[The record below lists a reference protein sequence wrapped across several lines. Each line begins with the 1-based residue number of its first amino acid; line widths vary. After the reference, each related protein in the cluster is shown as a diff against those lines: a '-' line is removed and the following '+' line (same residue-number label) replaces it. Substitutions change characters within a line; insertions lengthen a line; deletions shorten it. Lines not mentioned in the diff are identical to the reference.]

1 MSEALKQYLWQ
12 YSLQDGIKAAWLLE
26 RKNAAIETVK
36 EQGFPTRKLEE
47 WKYTDVRPL
56 TERDFSFTD
65 EAPYSIDNAAVTA
78 ARIADLDCH
87 ELVFVNGRY
96 APEFSHHGD
105 LAGGV
110 AIKPL
115 RQALAEDEALLKQ
128 HLTRHADA
136 SKNGFAALNTA
147 FIQDGAVIAVPD
159 GVELDKPVNVIYLVN
174 TPSKVF
180 GWNPRNLIVLGR
192 QARATVIETYYGTDG
207 TEYFTNAITEASVG
221 EAACLEHYKL
231 QQESPD
237 AFHIGNLQANIKRD
251 GRFVS
256 HAISLGGRLVR
267 TDIDVKL
274 PEPGAEAVLNGLY
287 VAGAGQHVDHHTRLD
302 HIAPRTTS
310 RETYRGVLTGKAR
323 GVFNGKIVVHEGAQ
337 KTDAQLSNANLLLS
351 NDAEVDT
358 KPELEIYA
366 DDVKCAH
373 GATVG
378 RLDENML
385 YYLRTRAIP
394 AEVAKSLL
402 TFAFAEDVIT
412 RIGLAP
418 LRERLGKA
426 VVGRLP
432 DADLIREFTR

>member
-12 YSLQDGIKAAWLLE
+12 YSLQDGIKAAWLLD
-26 RKNAAIETVK
+26 RKNAAIETVR
-36 EQGFPTRKLEE
+36 ERGFPTRKLEE

-65 EAPYSIDNAAVTA
+65 EPPYAVDSAAISS

-87 ELVFVNGRY
+87 ELIFINGRFV
-96 APEFSHHGD
+96 PEFSN
-105 LAGGV
+105 LKAPGGGITV
-110 AIKPL
+110 KPL
-115 RQALAEDEALLKQ
+115 QRALVEDEALLKE
-128 HLTRHADA
+128 HLTRHADTG
-136 SKNGFAALNTA
+136 KNGFSALNTA
-147 FIQDGAVIAVPD
+147 FIQDGAVISVPD
-159 GVELDKPVNVIYLVN
+159 DAEIDKPVNVVYLVN
-174 TPSKVF
+174 TASKVF
-180 GWNPRNLIVLGR
+180 GWNPRTLIVLGKN
-192 QARATVIETYYGTDG
+192 ARATVIETYFGTDG
-207 TEYFTNAITEASVG
+207 TEYFTNAITEAAIG
-221 EAACLEHYKL
+221 DGACLEHYKL
-231 QQESPD
+231 QQESQEG
-237 AFHIGNLQANIKRD
+237 FHIASLQAVLGRD
-251 GRFVS
+251 SRFVS

-267 TDIDVKL
+267 SDVGVEL

-287 VAGAGQHVDHHTRLD
+287 MAGAGQHVDHHTRVD
-302 HIAPRTTS
+302 HIAAHTTS